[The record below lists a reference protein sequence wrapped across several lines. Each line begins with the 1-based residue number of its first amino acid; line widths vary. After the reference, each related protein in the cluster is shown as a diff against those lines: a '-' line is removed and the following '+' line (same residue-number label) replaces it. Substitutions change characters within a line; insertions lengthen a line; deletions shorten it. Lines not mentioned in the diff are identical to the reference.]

1 MASTREMQTKD
12 GRIFWQ
18 ITISRGRSRAAVTR
32 RFYWPQGMTR
42 RKAEKALQQAVVD
55 FEREVAEGKAFSRA
69 ERKKLAEA
77 EALQAAQRRSVA
89 AYADIYLHEKRRLV
103 ASGKMSPATVES
115 YQAFFDLHILP
126 KIGSCL
132 LAEVT
137 VPQLR
142 ELVLSFSENHA
153 QSSTVKLHAILNG
166 LFSAAFRDELIATN
180 PMLKVRRPRSDTT
193 KAKTSSAAK
202 AFSASDV
209 RRIFQ
214 CLENEPLFWRCFVRF
229 MADTG
234 ARRGEVCG
242 LQWADID
249 FSTGMVVIR
258 RNLQYTVGSGVIEKA
273 PKNGKERAV
282 DIGPDTVALL
292 QQLQEE
298 QTKVIRSDWVFTRR
312 NSSEPIFPQTPNHW
326 FASFGQRYGI
336 PGFHPHAL
344 RHTSATLSLQNG
356 GDISGIAE
364 RLGHSDNSVTLRMYV
379 HGNEEGVRRAG
390 DAFRRAIAEATGKS
404 DV

>member
-18 ITISRGRSRAAVTR
+18 ITVSRGRSRTAATR

-55 FEREVAEGKAFSRA
+55 FEREVEGGKAFSRA
-69 ERKKLAEA
+69 ERKKIEEA

-89 AYADIYLHEKRRLV
+89 AYADIYLQEKRRLV

-180 PMLKVRRPRSDTT
+180 PMLKVQRPRSDTT

-214 CLENEPLFWRCFVRF
+214 CLESEPLFWRCFVRF

-282 DIGPDTVALL
+282 DIGPDTVA
-292 QQLQEE
+292 
-298 QTKVIRSDWVFTRR
+298 FC
-312 NSSEPIFPQTPNHW
+312 NSSGKNKQRLFVLIGFSRAGTAQNRYSPRRLITGSPVLASGTGSPVFILTRCGIQARHCPCRTAATFP
-326 FASFGQRYGI
+326 
-336 PGFHPHAL
+336 AL
-344 RHTSATLSLQNG
+344 RSGSDTLTIPSLCECTFTATKKAFAAPGMLS
-356 GDISGIAE
+356 
-364 RLGHSDNSVTLRMYV
+364 
-379 HGNEEGVRRAG
+379 
-390 DAFRRAIAEATGKS
+390 DAP
-404 DV
+404 